1 MSGGFGAFTTWGL
14 VSNGPGAVRRWESR
28 RLRKHPASAARV
40 GSTWWAPRARGWW
53 IGVLFAVGSVLF
65 ALGAFPPYA
74 AVVGVAA
81 DSVTYAVGSVF
92 FTVAGFLQYR
102 EAVDSVP
109 LASGRRRRRV
119 FVFRPDRIEWLATA
133 IQLAGTLFF
142 NRSTFSA
149 CQADI
154 TAQAARHTV
163 WRPDALGSICFLVAS
178 LLAWWEV
185 CHGWAAWRPRQ
196 VDWWITFVNLA
207 GSVAFG
213 VSAVAAYVVPAT
225 GDLRDAEL
233 ANLGTFVGA
242 VGFLVGAILLL
253 KERTEDVDPATGPAP
268 ST

>member
-1 MSGGFGAFTTWGL
+1 MPPPAA
-14 VSNGPGAVRRWESR
+14 PGA
-28 RLRKHPASAARV
+28 
-40 GSTWWAPRARGWW
+40 
-53 IGVLFAVGSVLF
+53 
-65 ALGAFPPYA
+65 
-74 AVVGVAA
+74 
-81 DSVTYAVGSVF
+81 
-92 FTVAGFLQYR
+92 
-102 EAVDSVP
+102 
-109 LASGRRRRRV
+109 RRRRV
-119 FVFRPDRIEWLATA
+119 FVFRPDRIDWLATA

-149 CQADI
+149 CHADL
-154 TAQAARHTV
+154 TTQAARHTV

-225 GDLRDAEL
+225 GDLRNAEL

-253 KERTEDVDPATGPAP
+253 KERTEDVDTATDPAP
-268 ST
+268 SA